1 MQNNQKIPEGWS
13 FKKLGELCLNSP
25 DYGLN
30 ESAVPFNRD
39 LPLYLRITDI
49 SEDGKYINEDRVSVQ
64 YHKLEKLLS
73 KNNFLFARTGATVG
87 KTYLHGTTNE
97 KIAFAGYLIRF
108 ILDENKINPYFLFL
122 YCHTQKYWNWVKVY
136 SMRSG
141 QPGIN
146 SEEYS
151 LLPIILPPLPEQ
163 EKIAGILS
171 CWDDGIEK
179 LSALIEKK
187 KIQKKALMQQ
197 LLTGKHRLKGFS
209 SPWHEVKLGELLIN
223 ISERNKEL
231 KILQVLSITN
241 SKGFILP
248 EEQFSRNVASEDL
261 SNYKIVRQGDFA
273 YNPSRINVGSIDQL
287 NNFENGLLSPMYV
300 VFRCNGKLLDL
311 YMKHFIKS
319 SEFIEKIN
327 CSAQGSVRETVD
339 FKTLTSIKI
348 KIPSDIAEQKA
359 MAKILSKADEEIVL
373 LNKKLEAFKLEKKA
387 LMQQLL
393 TGKIRVKVN

>member
-1 MQNNQKIPEGWS
+1 MTKTNQKIPDGWS
-13 FKKLGELCLNSP
+13 VKKLGELCLNSP

-49 SEDGKYINEDRVSVQ
+49 SEDGKYINEGRVSVK
-64 YHKLEKLLS
+64 YYKLEKLLS
-73 KNNFLFARTGATVG
+73 KNNLLFARTGATVG
-87 KTYLHGTTNE
+87 KTYLHGITNE

-122 YCHTQKYWNWVKVY
+122 YSRTQKYWNWVKVY

-151 LLPIILPPLPEQ
+151 LLPILLPPLAEQ
-163 EKIAGILS
+163 KKIAEILS
-171 CWDDGIEK
+171 CWDEGIEK

-197 LLTGKHRLKGFS
+197 LLTGKHRIKGFS
-209 SPWHEVKLGELLIN
+209 KPWKNVKLKNVCNIIKGSQLGKLEMLDNGSFPVMNGGVIPSGLTDSFNQPENTIT
-223 ISERNKEL
+223 ISEGG
-231 KILQVLSITN
+231 N
-241 SKGFILP
+241 SCGFISLIK
-248 EEQFSRNVASEDL
+248 EKFWCGGHCYALKNLKMNLFFLFQILKSKESSIMKLR
-261 SNYKIVRQGDFA
+261 
-273 YNPSRINVGSIDQL
+273 VGSGLPNIQRSSIE
-287 NNFENGLLSPMYV
+287 NFSFYIPET
-300 VFRCNGKLLDL
+300 
-311 YMKHFIKS
+311 
-319 SEFIEKIN
+319 IE
-327 CSAQGSVRETVD
+327 
-339 FKTLTSIKI
+339 
-348 KIPSDIAEQKA
+348 EQKA
-359 MAKILSKADEEIVL
+359 IADILSKADEEIEL

-387 LMQQLL
+387 LMQKLL